1 MDARTRDSAFGLE
14 MPSDREIVFT
24 RVFNAPR
31 ALVFEAWTKPEH
43 VMRWYGCASATM
55 TSCDID
61 LRPGGAYRFVMRLA
75 DGTECS
81 QSGIYRDIV
90 PPSRIVCTERFN
102 DDPNRETLLAITFEE
117 RDGKTTMTSTALYRS
132 AADRQ
137 AMLDIGVEKGAGES
151 FDRLAEYLKTMA

>member
-1 MDARTRDSAFGLE
+1 VDARTRDSAFALE

-31 ALVFEAWTKPEH
+31 RLVFEAWTKPEH
-43 VMRWYGCASATM
+43 VMRWYDCGVATM
-55 TSCDID
+55 TSCEID
-61 LRPGGAYRFVMRLA
+61 LRPGGAYRFVTRLA
-75 DGTECS
+75 DGTEYS
-81 QSGIYRDIV
+81 LSGTYRDIV

-102 DDPNRETLLAITFEE
+102 DDPNREALLAITFEE
-117 RDGKTTMTSTALYRS
+117 RDGKTTMTSTALYRT

-137 AMLDIGVEKGAGES
+137 TMLDMGVEKGAGET